1 MCATT
6 YYASCTCSKNC
17 VCCEFCF
24 LSEFS
29 ENQNEKEKR
38 EKEGKR
44 LIWCFYVY
52 YPVPLSGAS
61 RQTVNHACTVMYVH
75 TRDTTA
81 VSTQR
86 CYEYILYSTASQ
98 LSVVASY
105 KSSQSGKEWYHG
117 EIGDNDMHRN
127 PRWFPQRGN
136 RLRKIYP
143 QQAKPQTM
151 ILTIW
156 WHLYGVSSTRMVKY
170 GLHAKSIWH
179 LENLHLGVVWK
190 WKEFVSM
197 RPGSR
202 KKALTLPS
210 RLKRHFVFTI
220 WYSANNSSIFVKLV
234 PYRCSIGRRSFSL
247 L

>member
-1 MCATT
+1 
-6 YYASCTCSKNC
+6 
-17 VCCEFCF
+17 
-24 LSEFS
+24 
-29 ENQNEKEKR
+29 
-38 EKEGKR
+38 
-44 LIWCFYVY
+44 
-52 YPVPLSGAS
+52 
-61 RQTVNHACTVMYVH
+61 MYVH